1 MEITDWNIYYVL
13 KQGTDTNLPWEDG
26 VLQINLQNTKTA
38 FRIGRMSIT
47 ASIYIIMVTHD
58 IALVRY
64 YEGIQLHV
72 YH

>member
-13 KQGTDTNLPWEDG
+13 KQGTYTHLLWEDG
-26 VLQINLQNTKTA
+26 VLQINFQNTKPA